1 MVLKAL
7 ANQKEMTERQ
17 INALP
22 TMNGAPSINES
33 FITLMRLCQ
42 QDSEVRAK
50 VQRIVCLPP
59 KQRVAVVN
67 GLVQQLMISDA
78 PNDFVMAI
86 AALLDESLI
95 AEVCRFVD

>member
-1 MVLKAL
+1 
-7 ANQKEMTERQ
+7 MTDER
-17 INALP
+17 IKTARP
-22 TMNGAPSINES
+22 AKDAPSINEA

-42 QDSEVRAK
+42 EDSTVRTK
-50 VQRIVCLPP
+50 VQRIACLPP

-86 AALLDESLI
+86 AALLDDSLI